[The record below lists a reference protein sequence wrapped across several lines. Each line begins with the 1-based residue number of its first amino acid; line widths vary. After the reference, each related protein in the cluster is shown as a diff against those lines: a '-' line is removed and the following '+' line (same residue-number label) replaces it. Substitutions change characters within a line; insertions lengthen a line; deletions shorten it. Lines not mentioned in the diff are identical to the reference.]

1 MNILTYYTWRLRFLK
16 ILKRLGF
23 ISYERASGSAIKAA
37 KWSQE
42 SLIRVQQVA
51 HVSSTEYFELAEKW
65 QSYIDSLQKLPDD
78 FYASWQKERASQN
91 IAANS
96 LNQILS
102 YGAVYSTILNLFRNS
117 KQLKICDY
125 GCGTAILSRGLIES
139 LDVQSY
145 LLLDVENEVQ
155 NFVKKLFSEN
165 KNVSIQDVISYRGDE
180 QFDFLICLDVLE
192 HLENSSEVYQQIRKM
207 IKPGGYFLFRA
218 PWGGHIEH
226 PIAAAE
232 DFKKNAQSQFEQEFE
247 LKVHFGLCFFDGL
260 YQKRK

>member
-23 ISYERASGSAIKAA
+23 ISYERASGSAIQAA

-65 QSYIDSLQKLPDD
+65 QSYIDSLQKLPND

-155 NFVKKLFSEN
+155 NFVKKLFSE
-165 KNVSIQDVISYRGDE
+165 K
-180 QFDFLICLDVLE
+180 
-192 HLENSSEVYQQIRKM
+192 IRKKLNFPDKASISATRWWRKM
-207 IKPGGYFLFRA
+207 AQRLRNSPEKV
-218 PWGGHIEH
+218 W
-226 PIAAAE
+226 AE
-232 DFKKNAQSQFEQEFE
+232 AG
-247 LKVHFGLCFFDGL
+247 VATGI
-260 YQKRK
+260 